1 VEEVKREAARFLKVK
16 AVWQFFEAE
25 RDGNAIHL
33 FAPAG
38 VAPIHTFRFG
48 RQRREDGL
56 CLSDYIL
63 EGDLEG
69 GPEGGNAKRDHLAV
83 LVVTAGAGVRERSED
98 WKNAGAFFKAHAIQA
113 LAIETAEAT
122 AEWLHRRIPSRQHS
136 QSFLSRSSHCRTS
149 TPEYLILAC
158 HTKSRKSFISKSIA
172 PGIPLT
178 QQGIPFAAAPA
189 TIGETHRAKTAL
201 PMRLQISSMLPKPP
215 KQSGLPRHQKMH
227 TDARASVS
235 QRLPA
240 VQKQIYTF
248 AAKSNIMHA
257 NGPCNPISSCLRG
270 EVALQAAHL
279 PKSRNRFSTLGT
291 LRQTA
296 LSAIDLPSES
306 VVWSTEPG
314 AHHE

>member
-1 VEEVKREAARFLKVK
+1 MEEVKREAARFLRVK
-16 AVWQFFEAE
+16 AVWQFFEAQ
-25 RDGNAIHL
+25 RDGNSIHL
-33 FAPAG
+33 FAPSG

-69 GPEGGNAKRDHLAV
+69 GNAKRDHLAV

-98 WKNAGAFFKAHAIQA
+98 WKNAVAFFKAHAIQA

-136 QSFLSRSSHCRTS
+136 QSFLSRSNHFRTS

-158 HTKSRKSFISKSIA
+158 HTKSRKSFMSKSIA

-189 TIGETHRAKTAL
+189 TIGETPRAKTAL
-201 PMRLQISSMLPKPP
+201 PMRLQISSMLPKPQ
-215 KQSGLPRHQKMH
+215 KQRGLPRHQKMH

-240 VQKQIYTF
+240 VQK
-248 AAKSNIMHA
+248 K
-257 NGPCNPISSCLRG
+257 
-270 EVALQAAHL
+270 
-279 PKSRNRFSTLGT
+279 STLLPQSRISCT
-291 LRQTA
+291 LMGLVILFRA
-296 LSAIDLPSES
+296 ACGVKLPSKPPIFQNPEIVS
-306 VVWSTEPG
+306 AP
-314 AHHE
+314 

>member
-1 VEEVKREAARFLKVK
+1 MEEVKREAARFLKVK
-16 AVWQFFEAE
+16 AVWQFFEAG

-38 VAPIHTFRFG
+38 IAPIHTFRFG

-69 GPEGGNAKRDHLAV
+69 GNAKRDHLAV
-83 LVVTAGAGVRERSED
+83 LVVTAGAGIREKSEE
-98 WKNAGAFFKAHAIQA
+98 WKKVGAFFKAHAIQA

-149 TPEYLILAC
+149 THEYLILAC
-158 HTKSRKSFISKSIA
+158 HTKSRKSFHDQIHR
-172 PGIPLT
+172 PGHPHRPAGHPLRRRLRENR
-178 QQGIPFAAAPA
+178 
-189 TIGETHRAKTAL
+189 ETHRAKKAL
-201 PMRLQISSMLPKPP
+201 PMRLPISSMLPKPQ
-215 KQSGLPRHQKMH
+215 KQRGLPRHQKMH

-240 VQKQIYTF
+240 VQK
-248 AAKSNIMHA
+248 K
-257 NGPCNPISSCLRG
+257 
-270 EVALQAAHL
+270 
-279 PKSRNRFSTLGT
+279 STLLPQSRISCT
-291 LRQTA
+291 LMGLVILFRA
-296 LSAIDLPSES
+296 ACGVKLPSKPPIFQNPEIVS
-306 VVWSTEPG
+306 AP
-314 AHHE
+314 